1 MKLLI
6 ASDIHGSL
14 AATRRIAALMERE
27 NPESL
32 VLLGDILY
40 HGPRNPFPG
49 EYNPAEVV
57 ETLNAFKDKIIAVRG
72 NCDSEVDQM
81 VLAFTLAEP
90 TSWIFTEDG
99 RILAAHGHRHSLGA
113 IRESARLAGGDAFLS
128 GHTHVPTARLHEGV
142 HMWNPGSASLP
153 KEGFPPSYAVFED
166 GRFTVFSLDG
176 ERLMQDS
183 FI

>member
-14 AATRRIAALMERE
+14 AAALRLADIMEKE
-27 NPESL
+27 SPDSL

-49 EYNPAEVV
+49 EYDPAKVV
-57 ETLNAFKDKIIAVRG
+57 DTLNSFSDKIIAVRG

-81 VLAFTLAEP
+81 VLSFTLAEP
-90 TSWIFTEDG
+90 SAWIFTEG
-99 RILAAHGHRHSLGA
+99 ERILAAHGHRHNLAS
-113 IRESARLAGGDAFLS
+113 IRKSANLAEGDAFLS

-142 HMWNPGSASLP
+142 HMWNPGSLSLP
-153 KEGFPPSYAVFED
+153 KEDFPPSFGIFEG
-166 GRFTVFSLDG
+166 GRFSVISLDG
-176 ERLMQDS
+176 ETLMQDN
-183 FI
+183 F